1 MKIVHVD
8 ETFHPSFGY
17 QINSLAKYQRMEGN
31 EVWILTTDEKHL
43 HPAFRFAN
51 DNDRI
56 LESDKEYQKST
67 GVKIIRLPVK
77 KYISNR
83 AIFCMDLYKKIKQ
96 LSPDVVMLHQI
107 ETFASIVYMLK
118 RLYRKYPTV
127 ADSHMLRMSS
137 GNKFA
142 KIYNRCFRALIT
154 PRIIRNRIPVVRTQ
168 DDDYVN
174 SVLRIPEPL
183 TPFISFGS
191 DQILFHRDNTVRDNF
206 RKENGIP
213 ENAFVVVYTGKMDEA
228 KGGQLLADAV
238 KRRFITKSGREV
250 VFVIVGNTYKNAY
263 GEKVDKTFS
272 ESENRIIRFPTQR
285 FVDLPEF
292 YQAADLSIF
301 ARQCSLSF
309 YDVQACGLP
318 VVFEDNI
325 INIARA
331 SHRNGLTFEA
341 GNADDFRNK
350 IQFFADMSPDE
361 YSVFSDNAVSFIN
374 GEYGYDR
381 IAEQYTELM
390 VKAVQRFG
398 RKKNGNK

>member
-17 QINSLAKYQRMEGN
+17 QINSLAKYQRMEGH
-31 EVWILTTDEKHL
+31 EVWILTTDENHL

-56 LESDKEYQKST
+56 LESDKEYQDST
-67 GVKIIRLPVK
+67 GVKIVRLPVTR
-77 KYISNR
+77 YVSNR
-83 AIFCMDLYKKIKQ
+83 AIFRMELYKKIKQ

-107 ETFASIVYMLK
+107 ETFASIIYILK
-118 RLYRKYPTV
+118 GLYKKYPTI

-142 KIYNRCFRALIT
+142 KIYNRCFKSIIT
-154 PRIIRNRIPVVRTQ
+154 PKIIGNQIPVVRTQ

-174 SVLRIPEPL
+174 SVLGIPEAL

-191 DQILFHRDNTVRDNF
+191 DQMLFHKDNAARESF
-206 RKENGIP
+206 RKENGIS

-228 KGGQLLADAV
+228 KGGQLLADAI
-238 KRRFITKSGREV
+238 KRKFITKSGREV
-250 VFVIVGNTYKNAY
+250 VFVIVGNIYKNPY
-263 GEKVDKTFS
+263 GENVDKTFN
-272 ESENRIIRFPTQR
+272 ESENRIVRFPTQR
-285 FVDLPEF
+285 FVDLPRF

-318 VVFEDNI
+318 VVFEDNN
-325 INIARA
+325 INIDRA
-331 SHRNGLTFEA
+331 SHHNGLTFMA
-341 GNADDFRNK
+341 GDADDFRNK
-350 IQFFADMSPDE
+350 IQFFVDMSPTD
-361 YSVFSDNAVSFIN
+361 YSAFSDNAITFITN
-374 GEYGYDR
+374 EYGYDR
-381 IAEQYTELM
+381 IAKQYTDLM
-390 VKAVQRFG
+390 VNAVQRFG
-398 RKKNGNK
+398 RTGNGNE